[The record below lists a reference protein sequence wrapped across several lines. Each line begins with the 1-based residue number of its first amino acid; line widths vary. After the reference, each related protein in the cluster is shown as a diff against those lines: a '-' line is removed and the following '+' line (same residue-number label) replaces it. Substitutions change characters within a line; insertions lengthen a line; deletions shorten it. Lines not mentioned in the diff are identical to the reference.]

1 MKMKR
6 YFAATA
12 RQALRE
18 LREDQGPD
26 AVILSNK
33 RVNGGVEI
41 IAAMDYED
49 AMINASLGNPEDLS
63 AIISRDGVYAENCQ
77 EQFQRMSRDGR
88 YGAESQDGGAMDS
101 SVLRAM
107 STTDI
112 SAAARSPL
120 ANSTVN
126 NSLSEQHSPYQAQQV
141 QSAQTMVSDIQ
152 DGGALNKIQDELKG
166 LRDIMEAPLMQL
178 AWGET
183 DRVQPLYA
191 SLLKQ
196 LMTLGLSARL
206 SQNIAK
212 RIANQGLNKHSW
224 KESLKLLAKL
234 VPVSGGNNDDDIL
247 NHGGIVSLIGPTGVG
262 KTTTI
267 AKLAARFALKHGRR
281 GITLITTD
289 NYRIGAHEQ
298 LRTYGRILGIPVHVA
313 ADNDELRNLL
323 KIAKEKSGEHNL
335 TLIDTAGICQK
346 DSRLADQLTILS
358 IRDMDIKNFL
368 VLSATGQMNLQDDV
382 IRAFSQLKLHGCVL
396 TKIDEAAS
404 LGEIISVLVQHELP
418 LHFVCDG
425 QKVPDD
431 LHQARG
437 NLLVKEAVKLMR
449 KTNKSPS
456 TEELAYAFGRC
467 VWQDG
472 AFGGMVNNAII

>member
-6 YFAATA
+6 YFAADS

-26 AVILSNK
+26 AVILSNR

-41 IAAMDYED
+41 ITALDYDE
-49 AMINASLGNPEDLS
+49 AMINSSLGNPEELS
-63 AIISRDGVYAENCQ
+63 SMAP
-77 EQFQRMSRDGR
+77 
-88 YGAESQDGGAMDS
+88 
-101 SVLRAM
+101 
-107 STTDI
+107 
-112 SAAARSPL
+112 ARSSAVPRPSQTSS
-120 ANSTVN
+120 ATPPHN
-126 NSLSEQHSPYQAQQV
+126 NDLEHRQYTGDQSSQATLSGQE
-141 QSAQTMVSDIQ
+141 
-152 DGGALNKIQDELKG
+152 DGDASNEEPSALNKIQDELKG
-166 LRDIMEAPLMQL
+166 LRNIMEAPLMQF

-183 DRVQPLYA
+183 GRVQPLYA
-191 SLLKQ
+191 NLLKQ
-196 LMTLGLSARL
+196 LMTLGLSSKL
-206 SQNIAK
+206 SQSIAK
-212 RIANQGLNKHSW
+212 RIASQGLNKHSW
-224 KESLKLLAKL
+224 LESLKLLTKL
-234 VPVSGGNNDDDIL
+234 VPINNDDIL
-247 NHGGIVSLIGPTGVG
+247 NNGGIISLIGPTGVG

-289 NYRIGAHEQ
+289 NYRVGAHEQ
-298 LRTYGRILGIPVHVA
+298 LRTYGRILGVPVHVA
-313 ADNDELRNLL
+313 SDNDELRNLL
-323 KIAKEKSGEHNL
+323 KEATDKSGEHNL

-346 DSRLADQLTILS
+346 DTRLSEQLTTLN
-358 IRDMDIKNFL
+358 IRDMDIKNYL

-382 IRAFSQLKLHGCVL
+382 IRAFSQLKLQGCML

-404 LGEIISVLVQHELP
+404 LGEIISVLIQHELP

-437 NLLVKEAVKLMR
+437 QLLVKEAVKLMR
-449 KTNKSPS
+449 KTNKIPS
-456 TEELAYAFGRC
+456 TEELAHTFGNM
-467 VWQDG
+467 

>member
-6 YFAATA
+6 YFAADS

-18 LREDQGPD
+18 LRDDQGPD
-26 AVILSNK
+26 AVILSNR

-41 IAAMDYED
+41 IAALDYDE
-49 AMINASLGNPEDLS
+49 AMINSSLGNPEALS
-63 AIISRDGVYAENCQ
+63 S
-77 EQFQRMSRDGR
+77 MS
-88 YGAESQDGGAMDS
+88 
-101 SVLRAM
+101 
-107 STTDI
+107 
-112 SAAARSPL
+112 SAAGTSHTSSADNEHEYSQYTDSQSSQ
-120 ANSTVN
+120 AM
-126 NSLSEQHSPYQAQQV
+126 LSELK
-141 QSAQTMVSDIQ
+141 
-152 DGGALNKIQDELKG
+152 DGQGSNEESLALNKIQDELKG
-166 LRDIMEAPLMQL
+166 LRDIMEAPLMQF

-183 DRVQPLYA
+183 GRIQPLYA

-196 LMTLGLSARL
+196 LMTLGLSSKL
-206 SQNIAK
+206 SQSIAK
-212 RIANQGLNKHSW
+212 RIANQGLNKQSW
-224 KESLKLLAKL
+224 LESLKLLAKL
-234 VPVSGGNNDDDIL
+234 VPINNDDIL
-247 NHGGIVSLIGPTGVG
+247 NNGGIVSLIGPTGVG

-298 LRTYGRILGIPVHVA
+298 LRTYGRILGVPVHVA
-313 ADNDELRNLL
+313 SDNDELKNLL
-323 KIAKEKSGEHNL
+323 KEANEKSGEHNL

-346 DSRLADQLTILS
+346 DTRLSEQLTTLN
-358 IRDMDIKNFL
+358 IREMDIKNYL

-382 IRAFSQLKLHGCVL
+382 IRAFSKLKLQGCML

-404 LGEIISVLVQHELP
+404 LGEIISVLIQHELP
-418 LHFVCDG
+418 LHFVCNG

-437 NLLVKEAVKLMR
+437 KLLVKEAVKLMR
-449 KTNKSPS
+449 STNKSPS
-456 TEELAYAFGRC
+456 TEELAHVFG
-467 VWQDG
+467 QM

>member
-6 YFAATA
+6 YFAATS

-18 LREDQGPD
+18 LRDEQGPD
-26 AVILSNK
+26 AVILSNR
-33 RVNGGVEI
+33 RVSGGVEI

-49 AMINASLGNPEDLS
+49 AMVNASLGNPEDLS
-63 AIISRDGVYAENCQ
+63 AI
-77 EQFQRMSRDGR
+77 
-88 YGAESQDGGAMDS
+88 DS
-101 SVLRAM
+101 SKVSDLPIADGYAAVGDEKTYEDAM
-107 STTDI
+107 
-112 SAAARSPL
+112 RSVT
-120 ANSTVN
+120 NESE
-126 NSLSEQHSPYQAQQV
+126 SEQYSAGQV
-141 QSAQTMVSDIQ
+141 QQSAVSDMY
-152 DGGALNKIQDELKG
+152 DEASENGGSATLSQIQDELQG
-166 LRDIMEAPLMQL
+166 LRNIMEAPLMQL

-196 LMTLGLSARL
+196 LMTLGLSSKL

-212 RIANQGLNKHSW
+212 KIASQGLNKQSW
-224 KESLKLLAKL
+224 LESLKLLAKL
-234 VPVSGGNNDDDIL
+234 VPINNDDIL
-247 NHGGIVSLIGPTGVG
+247 NRGGVIALIGPTGVG

-267 AKLAARFALKHGRR
+267 AKLAARFALKNGRR

-313 ADNDELRNLL
+313 SDSEELKNLL
-323 KIAKEKSGEHNL
+323 KQAKEKASGQNL

-346 DSRLADQLTILS
+346 DSRLSDQLTMLN
-358 IRDMDIKNFL
+358 IREMDIKNFL
-368 VLSATGQMNLQDDV
+368 VLSATGQMSLQDDV
-382 IRAFSQLKLHGCVL
+382 IRSFGQLKLQGCIL
-396 TKIDEAAS
+396 TKIDETSS
-404 LGEIISVLVQHELP
+404 LGEIISVLVQHDLP

-449 KTNKSPS
+449 NTKKSPS
-456 TEELAYAFGRC
+456 TEELAYT
-467 VWQDG
+467 
-472 AFGGMVNNAII
+472 FGGMINNAII

>member
-6 YFAATA
+6 YFAANA

-63 AIISRDGVYAENCQ
+63 VV
-77 EQFQRMSRDGR
+77 MSRDGR

-107 STTDI
+107 STSDMSMPS
-112 SAAARSPL
+112 SA
-120 ANSTVN
+120 N
-126 NSLSEQHSPYQAQQV
+126 NSLSEQTTSYQGQQTQSV
-141 QSAQTMVSDIQ
+141 QFMESDIANTADSNQ
-152 DGGALNKIQDELKG
+152 GSLTFMSKDGRYSAMSQEGGALNKIQDELKG

-206 SQNIAK
+206 SQHIAK
-212 RIANQGLNKHSW
+212 RTADQGLNKHSW

-234 VPVSGGNNDDDIL
+234 VPVSDGNVSNNSSGNNDEDIL
-247 NHGGIVSLIGPTGVG
+247 NNGGIVTLVGPTGVG

-313 ADNDELRNLL
+313 ADNEELRNLL
-323 KIAKEKSGEHNL
+323 KQANEKTDGHNL

-346 DSRLADQLTILS
+346 DTRLADQLAMLS
-358 IRDMDIKNFL
+358 IRELNIKNFL
-368 VLSATGQMNLQDDV
+368 VLSATSQMNLQDDV
-382 IRAFSQLKLHGCVL
+382 IRSFSQLKLQGCML
-396 TKIDEAAS
+396 TKIDEASS

-418 LHFVCDG
+418 LHFVCNG

-449 KTNKSPS
+449 NTNKSPS
-456 TEELAYAFGRC
+456 TEELAYT
-467 VWQDG
+467 
-472 AFGGMVNNAII
+472 FGGMVTNAII

>member
-6 YFAATA
+6 YFAATS

-18 LREDQGPD
+18 LRDEQGPD
-26 AVILSNK
+26 AVILSNR
-33 RVNGGVEI
+33 RVSGGVEI

-49 AMINASLGNPEDLS
+49 AMVNASLGNPEDLS
-63 AIISRDGVYAENCQ
+63 AI
-77 EQFQRMSRDGR
+77 
-88 YGAESQDGGAMDS
+88 DS
-101 SVLRAM
+101 SKVSDLPIADGYAAVGDEKTYEDAM
-107 STTDI
+107 RSVTNGSESEQY
-112 SAAARSPL
+112 SAA
-120 ANSTVN
+120 
-126 NSLSEQHSPYQAQQV
+126 QV
-141 QSAQTMVSDIQ
+141 QQSAVSDMY
-152 DGGALNKIQDELKG
+152 DEASENGGSATLSQIQDELQG
-166 LRDIMEAPLMQL
+166 LRNIMEAPLMQL

-196 LMTLGLSARL
+196 LMTLGLSSKL

-212 RIANQGLNKHSW
+212 KIASQGLNKQSW
-224 KESLKLLAKL
+224 LESLKLLAKL
-234 VPVSGGNNDDDIL
+234 VPINNDDIL
-247 NHGGIVSLIGPTGVG
+247 NRGGVIALIGPTGVG

-267 AKLAARFALKHGRR
+267 AKLAARFALKNGRR

-313 ADNDELRNLL
+313 SDSEELKNLL
-323 KIAKEKSGEHNL
+323 KQAKEKTSGQNL

-346 DSRLADQLTILS
+346 DSRLSDQLTMLN
-358 IRDMDIKNFL
+358 IREMDIKNFL
-368 VLSATGQMNLQDDV
+368 VLSATGQMSLQDDV
-382 IRAFSQLKLHGCVL
+382 IRSFGQLKLQGCIL
-396 TKIDEAAS
+396 TKIDETSS
-404 LGEIISVLVQHELP
+404 LGEIISVLVQHDLP

-449 KTNKSPS
+449 NTKKSPS
-456 TEELAYAFGRC
+456 TEELAYT
-467 VWQDG
+467 
-472 AFGGMVNNAII
+472 FGGMINNAII